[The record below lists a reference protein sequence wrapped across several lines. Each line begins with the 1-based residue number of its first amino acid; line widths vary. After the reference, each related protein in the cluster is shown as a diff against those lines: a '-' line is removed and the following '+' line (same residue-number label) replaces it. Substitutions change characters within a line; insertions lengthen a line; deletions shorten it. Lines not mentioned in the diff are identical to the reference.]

1 MTIKYLKD
9 VSVVSGVREVDLDH
23 INYARYN
30 TYQHVRL
37 SNLLLNIS
45 IKKRKELLTY
55 FAQAISDIH
64 TVKKLTKIYIFTA
77 RCKNF
82 TTCREIDKEVADG
95 FFHAEEVGNQTFLGF
110 SLRKVSGW

>member
-23 INYARYN
+23 TNYARYN
-30 TYQHVRL
+30 TYQHVYL
-37 SNLLLNIS
+37 NNLLLNIS

-64 TVKKLTKIYIFTA
+64 TVKK
-77 RCKNF
+77 
-82 TTCREIDKEVADG
+82 IDKNLHIHSKMQK
-95 FFHAEEVGNQTFLGF
+95 FHNL
-110 SLRKVSGW
+110 SRN